1 MSRYSEV
8 YFQQGDSGG
17 PLTYFNGTHH
27 VLVGVASF
35 TFGLCGTVGVVDG
48 FAKVT
53 HQLDWIVENSD
64 EYVRT
69 CSGRQS

>member
-1 MSRYSEV
+1 M
-8 YFQQGDSGG
+8 
-17 PLTYFNGTHH
+17 TYFNGTHH
-27 VLVGVASF
+27 VLVGVASL

-69 CSGRQS
+69 CSGRYS